1 MGYRRIRT
9 EKVRRFC
16 RAVFE
21 SYGFT
26 SDESKT
32 ITDVLIRADL
42 FGIESHGVQRLVRY
56 HNEIRSGQVDVKAKP
71 EVVHETAI
79 SAVIDARKS
88 MGQLAGVLAME
99 LAIKKAQSSGC
110 GMVTV
115 RNSNHYGIAGYYSL
129 MAAGAGLLGVSMTNS
144 EAISVPTFGREA
156 MLGTNPIALAMP
168 AEPVI
173 FSYDAATTVVP
184 RGKLE
189 VYNKN
194 GKPLPEQWALDR
206 EGKPA
211 TNAGDVLYNII
222 HKLGGGISPLGGQ
235 GELYGGHKGYG
246 LGVIVEIFTAILSGG
261 LSSNHINVTPG
272 LNGICHYCMAV
283 DTGVF
288 GDRETIKKAMS
299 VFLRELRD
307 SEKAEGQDRIYTHG
321 EKETETMASRAGGEI
336 PVNTKTL
343 EEMRAIAEEQGV
355 PWDLAGN

>member
-1 MGYRRIRT
+1 MIMEYRRIGT

-26 SDESKT
+26 PNESET
-32 ITDVLIRADL
+32 ITGVLIRADL

-56 HNEIRSGQVDVKAKP
+56 HNEIGSGQVDVKAKP
-71 EVVHETAI
+71 EIVRETAI

-99 LAIKKAQSSGC
+99 LAIKKAKNSGC

-129 MAAGAGLLGVSMTNS
+129 MAAGEGLLGISMTNS
-144 EAISVPTFGREA
+144 EAISVPTFGRQA

-168 AEPVI
+168 AEPVV

-194 GKPLPEQWALDR
+194 GKALPEQWALDR

-211 TNAGDVLYNII
+211 VNAGEVLHNII
-222 HKLGGGISPLGGQ
+222 HRLGGGISPLGGS
-235 GELYGGHKGYG
+235 GELHGGHKGYG
-246 LGVIVEIFTAILSGG
+246 LGVIVEIFTAVLSGG
-261 LSSNHINVTPG
+261 LTSNHVNVTPG

-283 DTGVF
+283 DTGIF
-288 GDRETIKKAMS
+288 GDRETIKNRMS
-299 VFLRELRD
+299 AFLRELRD
-307 SEKAEGQDRIYTHG
+307 SGKAEGQNRIYTHG
-321 EKETETMASRAGGEI
+321 EKETEAMASRTGGEI
-336 PVNTKTL
+336 PVNPKTL

-355 PWDLAGN
+355 PWDLP